1 MASEK
6 AILPINDLRITCG
19 YKTPKYELGVHYG
32 TDFTSSTASRDVYAP
47 FKMKIVAIHNDPAST
62 LGRTIVAVSVNKI
75 DVHFGKAKGERKLAI
90 RMWHL
95 DKILVKVGDVVGPE
109 NAKIAVYGNTGKY
122 TSGAHLHIEF
132 DTDYKNPTYT
142 PSVIGATGC
151 VKAGIRTPA
160 SKETTIRAMDVLKVD
175 VKGERGF
182 KQTFAYEKDYA
193 SYVPEDDRATF
204 DLEGKVIKA
213 KAI

>member
-19 YKTPKYELGVHYG
+19 YKTPKYEYGVHYG

-47 FKMKIVAIHNDPAST
+47 FKMKIVAISDDPNGT

-75 DVHFGKAKGERKLAI
+75 HVHYGKGKGERKLAV

-109 NAKIAVYGNTGKY
+109 NAKIAIYGNTGKF

-132 DTDYKNPTYT
+132 DMDYENPKYT
-142 PSVIGATGC
+142 PSVIGSTGC
-151 VKAGIRTPA
+151 VHAGIRTPA
-160 SKETTIRAMDVLKVD
+160 AKETTLRAMDVLKVD
-175 VKGERGF
+175 ANGDRGY

-193 SYVPEDDRATF
+193 SYVPEDDRASY
-204 DLEGKVIKA
+204 DLEGNVIKA